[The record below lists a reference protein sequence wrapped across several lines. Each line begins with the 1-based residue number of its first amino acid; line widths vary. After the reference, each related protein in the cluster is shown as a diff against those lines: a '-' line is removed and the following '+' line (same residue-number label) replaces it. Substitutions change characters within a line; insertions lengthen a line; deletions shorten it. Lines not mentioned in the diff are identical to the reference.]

1 MDVLLYKILYEVN
14 WYLAHERSR
23 IMPISY
29 KPKLKEMVR
38 AVIDSDRD
46 RAAELLIELEQ
57 THEDKSD
64 G

>member
-1 MDVLLYKILYEVN
+1 MDGLLYEILCEVN

-29 KPKLKEMVR
+29 KPKVKEMVQN
-38 AVIDSDRD
+38 AVNSNRD
-46 RAAELLIELEQ
+46 RAAELLIELKN
-57 THEDKSD
+57 THEDDSD